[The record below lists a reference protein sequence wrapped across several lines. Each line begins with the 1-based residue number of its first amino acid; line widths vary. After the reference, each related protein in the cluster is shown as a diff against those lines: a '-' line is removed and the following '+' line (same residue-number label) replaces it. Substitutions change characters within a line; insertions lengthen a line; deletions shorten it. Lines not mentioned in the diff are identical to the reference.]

1 MDNKYLVEPFTQFDS
16 AYLESLPDEV
26 FFGKRFVMSEEDQAL
41 LMQNSSMVHGRRFYR
56 AKVRDAL
63 MEKYAAMTNPQGKEP
78 GTKENPLIRFGREYV
93 YNEKGN
99 LVPFVKQESVV
110 LTPDMKPTKEQAEM
124 ARAAASQP
132 VKYSAD
138 CPKSSPER
146 LKRFREYGSRRNELR
161 QSNAQ
166 DRA

>member
-1 MDNKYLVEPFTQFDS
+1 MEDHTERKERRIWITR
-16 AYLESLPDEV
+16 
-26 FFGKRFVMSEEDQAL
+26 RFVMSEEDQAL

-99 LVPFVKQESVV
+99 LVPFVRQESVV
-110 LTPDMKPTKEQAEM
+110 LTPDMKPTKEQADIIAENQDGKGVPTK
-124 ARAAASQP
+124 RA
-132 VKYSAD
+132 
-138 CPKSSPER
+138 
-146 LKRFREYGSRRNELR
+146 
-161 QSNAQ
+161 
-166 DRA
+166 